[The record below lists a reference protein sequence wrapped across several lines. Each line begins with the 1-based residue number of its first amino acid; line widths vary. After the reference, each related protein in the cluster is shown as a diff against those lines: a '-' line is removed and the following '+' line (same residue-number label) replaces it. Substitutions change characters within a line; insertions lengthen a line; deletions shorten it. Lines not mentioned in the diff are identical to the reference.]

1 MEVRNKRVI
10 SSNSVSVAY
19 LRAGEV
25 ERRSLM
31 RVDGKA
37 ALARILE
44 LVGNCPQELQQKCF
58 EMLLSGYV
66 QVEAGMTSPTSAQ
79 WPMPT
84 RIISVVNL

>member
-1 MEVRNKRVI
+1 MEVRNKRVF
-10 SSNSVSVAY
+10 SSNSVLVAY
-19 LRAGEV
+19 LGAGEA
-25 ERRSLM
+25 ERRNLM

-37 ALARILE
+37 ALERILE
-44 LVGNCPQELQQKCF
+44 LVGKCPQELQQKCF

-66 QVEAGMTSPTSAQ
+66 QVEAGMTNPTSAQ